1 MNAVEGGQKVLVTLL
16 TKMGM
21 ESDVSVEA
29 GDEGACLQIESNHG
43 RYLIGRGGDRLDD
56 LQYLVNRIVQK
67 HLPDA
72 PRIRVDCDRYRAE
85 SEGRLIEMATRLADK
100 AKESGS
106 AQQTKPL
113 NAYHRRIV
121 HNALKGQGVST
132 DSDSSKARF
141 KKITI
146 RPQ

>member
-16 TKMGM
+16 NKLGL
-21 ESDVSVEA
+21 ESEVSIEEA
-29 GDEGACLQIESNHG
+29 HEGACLQIHSEYG

-56 LQYLVNRIVQK
+56 MQYLVNRIVQK

-72 PRIRVDCDRYRAE
+72 PRIRIDCDRYRE
-85 SEGRLIEMATRLADK
+85 ENEQRLIDTVTRLADA
-100 AKESGS
+100 AKETGE
-106 AQQTKPL
+106 QQKTKPL

-121 HNALKGQGVST
+121 HNTLKEQGVMT
-132 DSDSSKARF
+132 DSENTKARF

-146 RPQ
+146 RPA